1 MGTSGLRDPHRFQ
14 PALGSWWGHQQGR
27 ERCVQEET
35 STCSMHIHEP
45 ASPTNPGVSASP
57 RPPETSDSP
66 HAAGTRTA
74 VSRSG
79 LPGCLGSG
87 GPAGQGESPARQGP
101 RIPTGPPGEWRRQL
115 LGTHDLGRQAPGL
128 RCPGG
133 LQKTDTTPHPPSLR
147 TLYGSTFL
155 PPTSH
160 LGPSQMLP
168 RDLTWPLPAPLSQDM
183 APL

>member
-35 STCSMHIHEP
+35 STCSMHIREP
-45 ASPTNPGVSASP
+45 TSPTNPGVSTSP

-87 GPAGQGESPARQGP
+87 GGRPVKGNP
-101 RIPTGPPGEWRRQL
+101 RHGTVLAWPPGAWRGQL
-115 LGTHDLGRQAPGL
+115 LGTHDLGRQAPGP
-128 RCPGG
+128 RCPGS
-133 LQKTDTTPHPPSLR
+133 LQKRDTTPHPPSLR
-147 TLYGSTFL
+147 TLYGSTFPL
-155 PPTSH
+155 PTSH

-168 RDLTWPLPAPLSQDM
+168 RDLAWPLPAPLSQDM

>member
-35 STCSMHIHEP
+35 STCSMHIREP
-45 ASPTNPGVSASP
+45 TSPTNPGVSASP

-87 GPAGQGESPARQGP
+87 GGRPVKGNPRHGTVLASPWGLLGHGAGSSWEPTIWGDRHLGQGVQGVF
-101 RIPTGPPGEWRRQL
+101 RK
-115 LGTHDLGRQAPGL
+115 GTP
-128 RCPGG
+128 
-133 LQKTDTTPHPPSLR
+133 
-147 TLYGSTFL
+147 
-155 PPTSH
+155 PPTH
-160 LGPSQMLP
+160 
-168 RDLTWPLPAPLSQDM
+168 PL
-183 APL
+183 